1 MKRQPTDWEKIF
13 ASGTTDK
20 GLLFKIFKQL
30 IKLTTTAITQISNQK
45 MSMRSEE
52 TYLQR
57 GNTAGQQTY
66 EKMLNIANYQRN
78 VDQNYNDVLPDT
90 SQNGH
95 H

>member
-1 MKRQPTDWEKIF
+1 
-13 ASGTTDK
+13 
-20 GLLFKIFKQL
+20 
-30 IKLTTTAITQISNQK
+30 
-45 MSMRSEE
+45 MRSEE